1 MPRLNYA
8 TPLHTFDTS
17 HLSYTPNKDCYVIGT
32 IASAGQ
38 GSSNSVSIDGKP
50 IYQVWGVSNSYNTAM
65 EIPLTPIASG
75 QPVTLK
81 SCSYADILYILE
93 EL

>member
-8 TPLHTFDTS
+8 TPLHTFDSS
-17 HLSYTPNKDCYVIGT
+17 HLSYTATKDCYLIGT
-32 IASAGQ
+32 ISSAGQ
-38 GSSNSVSIDGKP
+38 GASNKVTIENKP
-50 IYQVWGVSNSYNTAM
+50 VYQVWGVSNSYNTAM

-75 QPVTLK
+75 QTVAIT
-81 SCSYADILYILE
+81 SVGYADILYILE